1 MPGSSSGFNARSS
14 ESVFKITTN
23 NENPEFNTVN
33 LCGRFTREYVPEVEK
48 ALFNS
53 STTPKILALDLAE
66 VTVVDRAAI
75 MFLCAARAKNVAIQ
89 NAPLFV
95 GLWMDQEECQGPLQS
110 N

>member
-1 MPGSSSGFNARSS
+1 ML
-14 ESVFKITTN
+14 KITTN
-23 NENPEFNTVN
+23 NENPEFTTVS

-48 ALFNS
+48 ALLPNGARR
-53 STTPKILALDLAE
+53 KKLALDLAE

-75 MFLCAARAKNVAIQ
+75 MFLCAARAKNIAIE
-89 NAPLFV
+89 NAPLYV